1 MNELDFTPYSS
12 AFPRFLPS
20 LALHP
25 MDETAQSRR
34 AYDCWSQLHFVPP
47 YPWIQDLSG
56 SDRDRASGVAARS
69 LEKTGTRAQRRFSD
83 VIPAGTTVLRAKNRE
98 HIDPQ

>member
-47 YPWIQDLSG
+47 YPWIQVS
-56 SDRDRASGVAARS
+56 ASLCLLNGCFDTVAF
-69 LEKTGTRAQRRFSD
+69 LWCGGKG
-83 VIPAGTTVLRAKNRE
+83 
-98 HIDPQ
+98 

>member
-47 YPWIQDLSG
+47 YPWIQVPKLIVPVLWCG
-56 SDRDRASGVAARS
+56 HLRLHCVGQARG
-69 LEKTGTRAQRRFSD
+69 LHH
-83 VIPAGTTVLRAKNRE
+83 KN
-98 HIDPQ
+98 